1 MGGTVVM
8 IIVLVLFPVAVLMSG
23 AAGAALVGTVL
34 KRDRDAA
41 HEGTEHLAISE
52 NDPGRAG

>member
-8 IIVLVLFPVAVLMSG
+8 IVILVLFPIAVLMSG
-23 AAGAALVGTVL
+23 AIGAALVSTVL

-41 HEGTEHLAISE
+41 FEGTEYLTISE
-52 NDPGRAG
+52 TDPYRR